1 MNQYQTALEK
11 IEDPEDAIACKK
23 AELEEKNYD
32 IEEIDEFL
40 KITEQGKEEEEEGG
54 YFIDFEKLPRVYKYG
69 YDFIRRMNEDVPV
82 KIDESIA
89 EDDNNEENNELE
101 GQEELENDNNNDI
114 DCEVLID
121 DVPNNENNEEEKE
134 EPEQG
139 KSFVR
144 QFF

>member
-40 KITEQGKEEEEEGG
+40 KISEQGKEEEEEGVD
-54 YFIDFEKLPRVYKYG
+54 FIDFEKLPKVYKYG

-89 EDDNNEENNELE
+89 ENDNNEENNELE
-101 GQEELENDNNNDI
+101 GKEELENDNNNDI

-121 DVPNNENNEEEKE
+121 DVPNNEEEKE

-144 QFF
+144 QFY